1 MERSAPAEPDDPN
14 SSTLNPNLHEKLGAR
29 SLSSLTQ
36 KRLSIKLCN
45 LPLLRGKKRIGEI
58 MPVKQKAKARKSTP
72 EDAQTALLD
81 MRKKL
86 MPEPSEGLNSRAL
99 MAGAE
104 SGDELDL
111 ASDQQ
116 DRELSLL
123 LNNRDRKK
131 LLAIDEALENIKEGK
146 YGVCQ
151 ECGEQIGA
159 GRLKAMPLAN
169 FCVDCQSKI
178 EKEKDH
184 EGNSE
189 EDLTDRPLA
198 GAMSTEEEN

>member
-1 MERSAPAEPDDPN
+1 M
-14 SSTLNPNLHEKLGAR
+14 
-29 SLSSLTQ
+29 
-36 KRLSIKLCN
+36 SIKQ
-45 LPLLRGKKRIGEI
+45 E
-58 MPVKQKAKARKSTP
+58 AKVRESTP
-72 EDAQTALLD
+72 EDARTILLD

-86 MPEPSEGLNSRAL
+86 MPEPSKGLNARAL

-116 DRELSLL
+116 DRELFLL
-123 LNNRDRKK
+123 LSNRGRKK
-131 LLAIDEALENIKEGK
+131 LLAIDEALEKIKEGT

-159 GRLKAMPLAN
+159 GRLKAMPLCN
-169 FCVDCQSKI
+169 YCVDCQSEI
-178 EKEKDH
+178 EKEIDR

-189 EDLTDRPLA
+189 EDLTDQALG
-198 GAMSTEEEN
+198 GAISMEEEI

>member
-1 MERSAPAEPDDPN
+1 
-14 SSTLNPNLHEKLGAR
+14 
-29 SLSSLTQ
+29 
-36 KRLSIKLCN
+36 
-45 LPLLRGKKRIGEI
+45 
-58 MPVKQKAKARKSTP
+58 MPIKQKAKARKSTP
-72 EDAQTALLD
+72 EDARTTLLD

-99 MAGAE
+99 IAGAE

-111 ASDQQ
+111 VSDQQ

-123 LNNRDRKK
+123 LSNRDRKK
-131 LLAIDEALENIKEGK
+131 LLAINEALQKIKEGN
-146 YGVCQ
+146 YGLCQ

-169 FCVDCQSKI
+169 YCVDCQSKI
-178 EKEKDH
+178 EKEMDR

-189 EDLTDRPLA
+189 EDLTDQPLP
-198 GAMSTEEEN
+198 GAISTEEEI

>member
-1 MERSAPAEPDDPN
+1 
-14 SSTLNPNLHEKLGAR
+14 
-29 SLSSLTQ
+29 
-36 KRLSIKLCN
+36 
-45 LPLLRGKKRIGEI
+45 
-58 MPVKQKAKARKSTP
+58 MPVKQKAKARKSAP
-72 EDAQTALLD
+72 EDPQTTLLD

-86 MPEPSEGLNSRAL
+86 TPEPSEGLNSRGL

-123 LNNRDRKK
+123 LSNRDRKK
-131 LLAIDEALENIKEGK
+131 ILAIDVALENIKEGK

-151 ECGEQIGA
+151 ECGERIGA

-169 FCVDCQSKI
+169 YCVDCQSKI
-178 EKEKDH
+178 EKETDP
-184 EGNSE
+184 EENSD

-198 GAMSTEEEN
+198 GAMSTEEDN

>member
-1 MERSAPAEPDDPN
+1 
-14 SSTLNPNLHEKLGAR
+14 
-29 SLSSLTQ
+29 
-36 KRLSIKLCN
+36 
-45 LPLLRGKKRIGEI
+45 
-58 MPVKQKAKARKSTP
+58 MPIKQKAKARKSTP
-72 EDAQTALLD
+72 EDARTALYD

-104 SGDELDL
+104 TGDQLDL

-116 DRELSLL
+116 GRDLSLL
-123 LNNRDRKK
+123 LSKRDRKK
-131 LLAIDEALENIKEGK
+131 LLAINDALENIKEGN

-169 FCVDCQSKI
+169 YCVDCQSKI
-178 EKEKDH
+178 EKEMDR
-184 EGNSE
+184 EDDSE
-189 EDLTDRPLA
+189 EDLTDQPSRDA
-198 GAMSTEEEN
+198 IRTEEEI